1 MRAGDLQ
8 KKKNNNNNEER
19 DQLHSA
25 IAPGSNG

>member
-8 KKKNNNNNEER
+8 KKKNNNNEER